1 MVNNTKMKLL
11 VFDTETSGLPKH
23 KYSSIYKTS
32 EWPHILQLSYIV
44 WDLDNNEI
52 IAQENDYIKIR
63 TYIKIS
69 QESYNVHK
77 ISKEFL
83 EKNGISM
90 TIAINKFIEHMK
102 HCNIVVG
109 HNVEFDQKMMNVE
122 CYRRS
127 IEIEWKPEFCTMKNS
142 VDICK
147 IEKVNLNNE
156 TYFKYPTLNELH
168 VYLFKKEPNNL
179 HDALTDI
186 MICLRCY
193 CKILYDRD
201 ITKKNKE
208 IAKFIKKIV

>member
-1 MVNNTKMKLL
+1 MKLL

-23 KYSSIYKTS
+23 KYSSIYNTS

-44 WDLDNNEI
+44 YDLDNNEI

-69 QESYNVHK
+69 KESYNVHK
-77 ISKEFL
+77 ISKDFL
-83 EKNGISM
+83 K
-90 TIAINKFIEHMK
+90 KEHMK

-109 HNVEFDQKMMNVE
+109 HNVEFDQKMINVE

-142 VDICK
+142 VNICK

-168 VYLFKKEPNNL
+168 VYLFKKEPKNL

-193 CKILYDRD
+193 GKILYDKD
-201 ITKKNKE
+201 ITKKNQE